1 MRIVES
7 TTTSLSGNAQ
17 AAMRWNRKDLV
28 GLRELSV
35 DEINFILETAD
46 AFKQVGIREIKKV
59 PALRGKTL
67 VNFFVE
73 PSTRT
78 RTSFELA
85 AFRLSADVIN
95 ISATASSLTKGETL
109 KDTARNLEALHADI
123 LVLRHSS
130 AGAPQFLAN
139 RLEASVINA
148 GDGAHE
154 HPTQALLDLYTIRE
168 KRGKIAGL
176 HVAIIGDILFSRV
189 ARSNIFGLVKLG
201 ACVTLVGPSTLVP
214 REFEKLGVQISHK
227 CRRRESPPRPARTSA
242 QGIFPR
248 NRRIHPVFRPN
259 ERARKTF
266 ETGLS
271 DYAPRPDQPRRRD
284 RQRSGRWIAERH
296 SRPSYQRPRRPHG
309 CSLSLR
315 RDCEHMST
323 TIIRNGHV
331 IDPANKRDEVGDVYI
346 EDGKIVASRSE
357 FRNPNSE
364 IEEIDASG
372 LIVTPGLID
381 MHVHLREPGFGHKE
395 TIESGSRAA
404 AAGGFTTIVCMPN
417 TSPVADDPSTIAW
430 IKSRAATA
438 ACVNV
443 LPAGAI
449 SKDLAGEELAPIGS
463 LVQAGIVAI
472 TDDGHCIQNHELM
485 RRAVEYARMV
495 DVPVL
500 DHCQDYNFVG
510 NGVVNEGY
518 WSTLLGLPGWP
529 AVGEEAMVMRN
540 ILLAE
545 LCNHHIH
552 CQHVTTAKS
561 VRLLREA
568 RRRGVKISG
577 EVCPHHI
584 ALTDEAIQNFDTNYK
599 MNPPL
604 RAQTDVDALLEGISD
619 GTLSVLASDHA
630 PHADFEKEVEFDAA
644 PFGIIGLETALG
656 LFLDLL
662 VHKHRKIDIV
672 RLIKMCTVEPAKL
685 LKLEAGTLSVGASA
699 DVTLLNP
706 DLEWT
711 VQIDKFES
719 GSRNSPF
726 DGWKLKGRAVRTIVG
741 GKTVWELD

>member
-1 MRIVES
+1 V
-7 TTTSLSGNAQ
+7 
-17 AAMRWNRKDLV
+17 
-28 GLRELSV
+28 
-35 DEINFILETAD
+35 
-46 AFKQVGIREIKKV
+46 
-59 PALRGKTL
+59 
-67 VNFFVE
+67 
-73 PSTRT
+73 
-78 RTSFELA
+78 
-85 AFRLSADVIN
+85 SA
-95 ISATASSLTKGETL
+95 
-109 KDTARNLEALHADI
+109 
-123 LVLRHSS
+123 
-130 AGAPQFLAN
+130 
-139 RLEASVINA
+139 
-148 GDGAHE
+148 
-154 HPTQALLDLYTIRE
+154 
-168 KRGKIAGL
+168 
-176 HVAIIGDILFSRV
+176 
-189 ARSNIFGLVKLG
+189 
-201 ACVTLVGPSTLVP
+201 
-214 REFEKLGVQISHK
+214 
-227 CRRRESPPRPARTSA
+227 
-242 QGIFPR
+242 
-248 NRRIHPVFRPN
+248 
-259 ERARKTF
+259 
-266 ETGLS
+266 
-271 DYAPRPDQPRRRD
+271 
-284 RQRSGRWIAERH
+284 
-296 SRPSYQRPRRPHG
+296 
-309 CSLSLR
+309 
-315 RDCEHMST
+315 
-323 TIIRNGHV
+323 TIIRDGRV
-331 IDPANKRDEVGDVYI
+331 IDPANKRDEVVDLLIV
-346 EDGKIVASRSE
+346 DGKIAPLSQLSAL
-357 FRNPNSE
+357 NSQPDE
-364 IEEIDASG
+364 LDASG
-372 LIVTPGLID
+372 LIVAPGLID

-395 TIESGSRAA
+395 TIESGARAA

-472 TDDGHCIQNHELM
+472 TDDGRCIQNHELM

-495 DVPVL
+495 EVPVL

-529 AVGEEAMVMRN
+529 AVGEEAIVMRN

-545 LCNHHIH
+545 LCDHHIH

-644 PFGIIGLETALG
+644 PFGIIGLETEFG
-656 LFLDLL
+656 LFVDLL
-662 VHKHRKIDIV
+662 VHKHRRVDIV
-672 RLIKMCTVEPAKL
+672 RLIEMYTAEPAKL

-741 GKTVWELD
+741 GKTIWELD

>member
-1 MRIVES
+1 V
-7 TTTSLSGNAQ
+7 
-17 AAMRWNRKDLV
+17 
-28 GLRELSV
+28 
-35 DEINFILETAD
+35 
-46 AFKQVGIREIKKV
+46 
-59 PALRGKTL
+59 
-67 VNFFVE
+67 
-73 PSTRT
+73 
-78 RTSFELA
+78 
-85 AFRLSADVIN
+85 SA
-95 ISATASSLTKGETL
+95 
-109 KDTARNLEALHADI
+109 
-123 LVLRHSS
+123 
-130 AGAPQFLAN
+130 
-139 RLEASVINA
+139 
-148 GDGAHE
+148 
-154 HPTQALLDLYTIRE
+154 
-168 KRGKIAGL
+168 
-176 HVAIIGDILFSRV
+176 
-189 ARSNIFGLVKLG
+189 
-201 ACVTLVGPSTLVP
+201 
-214 REFEKLGVQISHK
+214 
-227 CRRRESPPRPARTSA
+227 
-242 QGIFPR
+242 
-248 NRRIHPVFRPN
+248 
-259 ERARKTF
+259 
-266 ETGLS
+266 
-271 DYAPRPDQPRRRD
+271 
-284 RQRSGRWIAERH
+284 
-296 SRPSYQRPRRPHG
+296 
-309 CSLSLR
+309 
-315 RDCEHMST
+315 
-323 TIIRNGHV
+323 TIIRGGRV
-331 IDPANKRDEVGDVYI
+331 IDPANKRDEVVDLLIV
-346 EDGKIVASRSE
+346 DGKIAPLSQLSAL
-357 FRNPNSE
+357 NSQPDE
-364 IEEIDASG
+364 LDASG
-372 LIVTPGLID
+372 LIVAPGLID

-395 TIESGSRAA
+395 TIESGARAA

-472 TDDGHCIQNHELM
+472 TDDGRCIQNHELM

-495 DVPVL
+495 EVPVL

-529 AVGEEAMVMRN
+529 AVGEEAIVMRN

-545 LCNHHIH
+545 LCDHHIH

-644 PFGIIGLETALG
+644 PFGIIGLETEIG
-656 LFLDLL
+656 LFVDLL
-662 VHKHRKIDIV
+662 VHKHRRVDIV
-672 RLIKMCTVEPAKL
+672 RLIEMYTAEPAKL

-741 GKTVWELD
+741 GKTIWELD